1 MYLTFSRLFC
11 LTLAMLA
18 SHLFVSIG
26 TISADEKGANRVPPP
41 MATLTPTITALEEE
55 LQTPLPKE
63 TQPTGLAVKWQHETR
78 ERNAIGEECLD
89 LDSSFAI
96 QGAKRSKQHTAPEVV
111 LRFGSGCTEAEFV
124 HWKLSSRDTPCAK
137 PAIPHGPLA
146 VELLVDQPI
155 DFVELMFDGK
165 PLEPTSYASASPLG
179 FSLPCPAPGQH
190 WLQARY
196 LSGNVWSH
204 YSKPIRF
211 EVRLPPQPRIIAASD
226 FDRDPTPLARTS
238 VTSIRTHSIKV
249 HVADVSRSDSIVAYI
264 DGNPLPLNFDA
275 QVDVNPEQIDRHFC
289 CHVLR
294 VEGVVI
300 PGIHKL
306 TVRVVGC
313 SGACSLTSEPSNA
326 IAFHYYDEDL
336 YLLKPGAGCN
346 NNQQAKNHS
355 KFDLP
360 SPLDPR
366 RLVSYPKPSSSQEVL
381 PESVTATEQI
391 PTAETGPELPRRS
404 TVPQIHNAQAVQND
418 GNDNGVRHAQERA
431 HHATVRAAQEW
442 EKTTS
447 RIAEVEANVERVR
460 AENVSGPPSP
470 FYFSSVAHFP
480 IREFGLR
487 GEPLDRDGILIYE
500 DMEFSFDRNGDYK
513 VRFRASAPAM
523 PATMRLQF
531 QIQPHR
537 HGPWFTVTLAPI
549 EFPYPTAKSEKSE
562 CSGTDC
568 GQGLSSCGP
577 DSKDCCGK
585 ARECVCMGNSQ
596 ILKRC
601 FGEMGQD
608 AKIRRSGT
616 ARIGFGVN
624 VPN

>member
-11 LTLAMLA
+11 LTLAMIA

-41 MATLTPTITALEEE
+41 MATITPSITAPEEE
-55 LQTPLPKE
+55 LQTPPPKE
-63 TQPTGLAVKWQHETR
+63 TQPTGLAVKWQDEKH
-78 ERNAIGEECLD
+78 ERNEIGEECLD

-96 QGAKRSKQHTAPEVV
+96 QDAKRPKQHAAPEVV
-111 LRFGSGCTEAEFV
+111 LRFGSGCTDAEFV
-124 HWKLSSRDTPCAK
+124 NWKLSSRDTPCAK

-179 FSLPCPAPGQH
+179 YLLPCPTPGQH

-196 LSGNVWSH
+196 LSGHVWSH
-204 YSKPIRF
+204 NSKPIRF

-226 FDRDPTPLARTS
+226 FDRDPTPLAQTS

-249 HVADVSRSDSIVAYI
+249 HVADVSRSDNIVAYI
-264 DGNPLPLNFDA
+264 DGHPLPQNSDT
-275 QVDVNPEQIDRHFC
+275 QVDVNPEQIDSHLC
-289 CHVLR
+289 CHVFR

-326 IAFHYYDEDL
+326 IAFHYYDEEL
-336 YLLKPGAGCN
+336 YLLKPGVGCN
-346 NNQQAKNHS
+346 NNKHTKNHS

-360 SPLDPR
+360 SQLDPR
-366 RLVSYPKPSSSQEVL
+366 RLVSYPKPSSSQDLL
-381 PESVTATEQI
+381 PESVTPTEQI
-391 PTAETGPELPRRS
+391 QTAETGPELPRRS
-404 TVPQIHNAQAVQND
+404 IVPQIHNAQAVQNG

-431 HHATVRAAQEW
+431 HHATARAAQEW
-442 EKTTS
+442 EKATS
-447 RIAEVEANVERVR
+447 RIAEVEANVDRVR

-549 EFPYPTAKSEKSE
+549 EFPYPPAKSEKPH

-568 GQGLSSCGP
+568 GS

-601 FGEMGQD
+601 YGEMGQD